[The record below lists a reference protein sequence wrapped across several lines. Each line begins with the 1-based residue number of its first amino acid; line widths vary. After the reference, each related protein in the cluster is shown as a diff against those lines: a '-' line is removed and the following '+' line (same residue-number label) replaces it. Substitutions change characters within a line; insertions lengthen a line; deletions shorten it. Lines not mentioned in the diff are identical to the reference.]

1 MDDEER
7 GRVLKIRPRTPI
19 NQNVI
24 TPISDE
30 GKNINAIEIPVSIRK
45 VNFARLKISGDCALI
60 LEIIKRMTLPTVN
73 TQRLSIQQRSTL
85 VVVNRSFFW

>member
-24 TPISDE
+24 TPISEE
-30 GKNINAIEIPVSIRK
+30 GKNINAIEIPVSIPRVKFSK
-45 VNFARLKISGDCALI
+45 VKVSGDCVLI

-85 VVVNRSFFW
+85 VLVNRSFFL